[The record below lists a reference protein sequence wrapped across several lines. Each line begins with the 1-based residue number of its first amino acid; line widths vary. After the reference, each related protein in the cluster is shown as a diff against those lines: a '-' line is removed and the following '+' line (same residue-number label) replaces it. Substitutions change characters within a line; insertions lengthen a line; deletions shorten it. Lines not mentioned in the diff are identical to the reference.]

1 MLNITNLSADYGG
14 KPALEEIN
22 LTLDSGELLVV
33 LGPSGCGKTTLLNLI
48 AGFVPYQHGTIQ
60 LEGKRV
66 TGPGAERGVVF
77 QNEGLLPWR
86 NVQENVAFGLQ
97 LAGVAR
103 EQRLNTAREQRLNT
117 ARDMLKKVG
126 LEGAEKRFIWQL
138 SGGQRQRVGIARAL
152 AANPQLL
159 LLDEPFGA
167 LDAFTREQ
175 MQTLLLRLWHETGKQ
190 VLLITHDIEEAV
202 FMATELV
209 LLSPGPG
216 RVLERLPLEFARR
229 YVAGEP
235 VRSIKSDP
243 LFIEQREY
251 VLSRVFEQREAFS

>member
-1 MLNITNLSADYGG
+1 MLQISHLSADYGG
-14 KPALEEIN
+14 KPALADIN
-22 LTLDSGELLVV
+22 LTLESGELLVV
-33 LGPSGCGKTTLLNLI
+33 LGPSGCRKTTLLNLI
-48 AGFVPYQHGTIQ
+48 AGFVPYQHGSIT
-60 LEGKRV
+60 LEGQRV

-86 NVQENVAFGLQ
+86 NVQDNVALGLQ
-97 LAGVAR
+97 LAGVDKA
-103 EQRLNTAREQRLNT
+103 QRRQAAAQ
-117 ARDMLKKVG
+117 MLKKVG

-175 MQTLLLRLWHETGKQ
+175 MQTLLLKLWHETGKQ
-190 VLLITHDIEEAV
+190 VLLITHDIEEAI

-216 RVLERLPLEFARR
+216 RVVERLRLDFSRR
-229 YVAGEP
+229 FVAGESC
-235 VRSIKSDP
+235 RSIKSDP
-243 LFIEQREY
+243 RFIEQREY
-251 VLSRVFEQREAFS
+251 ILSRVFDQREAFS

>member
-1 MLNITNLSADYGG
+1 MLQISHLSADYGG
-14 KPALEEIN
+14 KPALADIN
-22 LTLDSGELLVV
+22 LTLESGELLVV

-48 AGFVPYQHGTIQ
+48 AGFVPYQHGSIT
-60 LEGKRV
+60 LEGQRV

-86 NVQENVAFGLQ
+86 NVQDNVALGLQ
-97 LAGVAR
+97 LAGVDKA
-103 EQRLNTAREQRLNT
+103 QRRQAAAQ
-117 ARDMLKKVG
+117 MLKKVG

-175 MQTLLLRLWHETGKQ
+175 MQTLLL
-190 VLLITHDIEEAV
+190 
-202 FMATELV
+202 
-209 LLSPGPG
+209 
-216 RVLERLPLEFARR
+216 
-229 YVAGEP
+229 
-235 VRSIKSDP
+235 
-243 LFIEQREY
+243 
-251 VLSRVFEQREAFS
+251 

>member
-1 MLNITNLSADYGG
+1 MLQISHLSADYGG
-14 KPALEEIN
+14 KPALADIN
-22 LTLDSGELLVV
+22 LTLESGELLVV
-33 LGPSGCGKTTLLNLI
+33 LGPPGCGKTTLLNLI
-48 AGFVPYQHGTIQ
+48 AGFVPYQHGSIT
-60 LEGKRV
+60 LEGQRV

-86 NVQENVAFGLQ
+86 NVQDNVALGLQ
-97 LAGVAR
+97 LAGVDKA
-103 EQRLNTAREQRLNT
+103 QRRQAAAQ
-117 ARDMLKKVG
+117 MLKKVG

-175 MQTLLLRLWHETGKQ
+175 MQTLLLKLWHETGKQ
-190 VLLITHDIEEAV
+190 VLLITHDIEEAI

-216 RVLERLPLEFARR
+216 RVVERLRLDFSRR
-229 YVAGEP
+229 FVAGESC
-235 VRSIKSDP
+235 RSIKSDP
-243 LFIEQREY
+243 RFIEQREY
-251 VLSRVFEQREAFS
+251 ILSRVFDQREAFS

>member
-1 MLNITNLSADYGG
+1 MLQISHLSADYGG
-14 KPALEEIN
+14 KPALADIN
-22 LTLDSGELLVV
+22 LTLESGELLVV

-48 AGFVPYQHGTIQ
+48 AGFVPYQHGSIT
-60 LEGKRV
+60 LEGQRV

-77 QNEGLLPWR
+77 QNEGLMPWR
-86 NVQENVAFGLQ
+86 NVQDNVALGLQ
-97 LAGVAR
+97 LAGVDKA
-103 EQRLNTAREQRLNT
+103 QRRQAAAQ
-117 ARDMLKKVG
+117 MLKKVG

-175 MQTLLLRLWHETGKQ
+175 MQTLLLKLWHETGKQ
-190 VLLITHDIEEAV
+190 VLLITHDIEEAI

-216 RVLERLPLEFARR
+216 RVVERLRLDFSRR
-229 YVAGEP
+229 FVAGESC
-235 VRSIKSDP
+235 RSIKSDP
-243 LFIEQREY
+243 RFIEQREY
-251 VLSRVFEQREAFS
+251 ILSRVFDQREAFS

>member
-1 MLNITNLSADYGG
+1 M
-14 KPALEEIN
+14 
-22 LTLDSGELLVV
+22 
-33 LGPSGCGKTTLLNLI
+33 
-48 AGFVPYQHGTIQ
+48 
-60 LEGKRV
+60 
-66 TGPGAERGVVF
+66 
-77 QNEGLLPWR
+77 
-86 NVQENVAFGLQ
+86 
-97 LAGVAR
+97 
-103 EQRLNTAREQRLNT
+103 
-117 ARDMLKKVG
+117 G

-216 RVLERLPLEFARR
+216 RVLERLPLDFARR

-251 VLSRVFEQREAFS
+251 VLSRVFEQREAFLMSIVFSEKTRRTRLALRWPFSRQITLSVAERWPCCCWCGGQVTALRLIPPAVSAAAGTGAGQTHYHRRAAGLYGCHALAALRCQPGAYSGGAAGGGDYRHSGGDCDGAEPDGARHPRPAD

>member
-1 MLNITNLSADYGG
+1 MLSITNLFADYGG

-22 LTLDSGELLVV
+22 LTLASGELLVV

-48 AGFVPYQHGTIQ
+48 AGFVPYQRGTIQ
-60 LEGKRV
+60 LEGKKV
-66 TGPGAERGVVF
+66 EGPGAERGVVF

-97 LAGVAR
+97 LAGVNR
-103 EQRLNTAREQRLNT
+103 EQRLETARQ
-117 ARDMLKKVG
+117 MLKKVG

-216 RVLERLPLEFARR
+216 RVVERLPLEFARR

-243 LFIEQREY
+243 QFIDQREY
-251 VLSRVFEQREAFS
+251 ILSRVFDQREAFS

>member
-1 MLNITNLSADYGG
+1 MLQISHLYADYGG
-14 KPALEEIN
+14 KSVLEDIN

-48 AGFVPYQHGTIQ
+48 AGFVPYQRGNIQ
-60 LEGKRV
+60 LAGKRV
-66 TGPGAERGVVF
+66 QGPGAERGVVF

-86 NVQENVAFGLQ
+86 SVQDNVVLGLQ
-97 LAGVAR
+97 LAGVEKAQRQEIAR
-103 EQRLNTAREQRLNT
+103 Q
-117 ARDMLKKVG
+117 MLKKVG
-126 LEGAEKRFIWQL
+126 LDGAEKRYIWQL

-167 LDAFTREQ
+167 LDAFTRDQ
-175 MQTLLLRLWHETGKQ
+175 MQTLLLKLWQGSDRQ

-209 LLSPGPG
+209 LLSSGPG
-216 RVLERLPLEFARR
+216 RVLERLSLNFARR
-229 YVAGEP
+229 FVAGESS
-235 VRSIKSDP
+235 RSIKSDSA
-243 LFIEQREY
+243 FIAMCEY
-251 VLSRVFEQREAFS
+251 VLSRVFERREAFS

>member
-1 MLNITNLSADYGG
+1 MLQISHLSADYGG
-14 KPALEEIN
+14 KTALADIN
-22 LTLDSGELLVV
+22 LTLESGELLVV

-48 AGFVPYQHGTIQ
+48 AGFVPYQHGSIT
-60 LEGKRV
+60 LEGQQV

-86 NVQENVAFGLQ
+86 NVQDNVALGLQ
-97 LAGVAR
+97 LAGVDKA
-103 EQRLNTAREQRLNT
+103 QRRQAAAQ
-117 ARDMLKKVG
+117 MLKKVG

-175 MQTLLLRLWHETGKQ
+175 MQTLLLKLWHETGKQ
-190 VLLITHDIEEAV
+190 VLLITHDIEEAI

-216 RVLERLPLEFARR
+216 RVVERLRLDFSRR
-229 YVAGEP
+229 FVAGESC
-235 VRSIKSDP
+235 RSIKSDP
-243 LFIEQREY
+243 RFIEQREY
-251 VLSRVFEQREAFS
+251 ILSRVFDQREAFS